1 MFTKQNIIHITLD
14 VLLITV
20 LFLYVNNKH
29 KSMNDTVEQLREYTE
44 EQVDNLNSKIEKVI
58 KYVTKNS
65 PSRQPEIRASQ
76 YQRNEP
82 DYITERQPQRSENI
96 QSTPLKTNKVS
107 SAKTTAPPRVKPQPQ
122 KKKVRFTE
130 EKNFEDD
137 LISQHVLNETKEEER
152 VEMVDDIEEN
162 SREEEEKKS
171 LENFINNI
179 NNITPNFNIPFPQM
193 PQMSQMNPMHF
204 HHLRPTP
211 NIAAFVSTTRIER
224 TPQSQSTKIE
234 VIEEEDS
241 HDNINE
247 EVKNLV
253 EEEKKEEDEK
263 LDDLDMIEIEKAIGL
278 KEN

>member
-29 KSMNDTVEQLREYTE
+29 KSMNDAVEQLREYTE

-82 DYITERQPQRSENI
+82 DYITERQQPQRAENI
-96 QSTPLKTNKVS
+96 QRSAPLKTNKVS
-107 SAKTTAPPRVKPQPQ
+107 SPKTTAPPQAKPQPQ
-122 KKKVRFTE
+122 KKQVRFTEE

-137 LISQHVLNETKEEER
+137 LISQHVLNENKEEER

-162 SREEEEKKS
+162 SREEEEKRS
-171 LENFINNI
+171 LENFI

-193 PQMSQMNPMHF
+193 PQMPQMNPMHF
-204 HHLRPTP
+204 HHLRPTS

-234 VIEEEDS
+234 VIEEEES
-241 HDNINE
+241 QGNVNE
-247 EVKNLV
+247 EVKNL

>member
-29 KSMNDTVEQLREYTE
+29 KSMNDAVEQLREYTE

-82 DYITERQPQRSENI
+82 DYITERQQPQRTENI
-96 QSTPLKTNKVS
+96 QRSAPLKTNKVS
-107 SAKTTAPPRVKPQPQ
+107 SPKTTAPPQAKPQPQ
-122 KKKVRFTE
+122 KKQVRFTEE

-137 LISQHVLNETKEEER
+137 LISQHVLNENKEEER

-162 SREEEEKKS
+162 SREEEEKRS
-171 LENFINNI
+171 LENFI

-193 PQMSQMNPMHF
+193 PQMPQMNPMHF
-204 HHLRPTP
+204 HHLRPTS

-234 VIEEEDS
+234 VIEEEES
-241 HDNINE
+241 QGNVNE
-247 EVKNLV
+247 EVKNL